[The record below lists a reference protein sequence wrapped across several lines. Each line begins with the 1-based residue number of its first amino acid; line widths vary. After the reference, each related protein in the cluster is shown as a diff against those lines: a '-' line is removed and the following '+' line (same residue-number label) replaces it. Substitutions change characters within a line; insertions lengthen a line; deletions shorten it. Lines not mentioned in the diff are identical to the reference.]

1 METEFWTAL
10 TDLLGKSYSERAHD
24 SSRCREK
31 KILQLL
37 RHVKRIATTSL
48 QKAQVLLLQK
58 KIPDEP
64 WDDVTIEYFFGKLSA
79 MDSNNFVGNMGV
91 GEREGRVYSNLVA
104 QRHYRGKYFLMS
116 QLLIS

>member
-1 METEFWTAL
+1 METEFWTTL
-10 TDLLGKSYSERAHD
+10 TDLLGKSNSERAHD

-37 RHVKRIATTSL
+37 RH
-48 QKAQVLLLQK
+48 K

-104 QRHYRGKYFLMS
+104 QRHYR
-116 QLLIS
+116 